1 MSFLLHT
8 AITSSD
14 VLVLAGGV
22 NSLHVAWWISESTVV
37 MRYTVSCSALRDRA
51 NVQIEQIMKQFTDN
65 AINSLSVNDL
75 APQTTY
81 NCCIAEYGIDNSYS
95 AVCKTATTS
104 SIASDCQ
111 QGNSGSSSSLN
122 PVVGA
127 AISLFVMLLITLLC
141 TSVLFMIAMRQWQD
155 RKKIKIW

>member
-8 AITSSD
+8 AITSND
-14 VLVLAGGV
+14 VIVLAGGV
-22 NSLHVAWWISESTVV
+22 NSLHVTWWISETTVV
-37 MRYTVSCSALRDRA
+37 MRYTILCSALRDRA
-51 NVQIEQIMKQFTDN
+51 NVQIEQTVKQFTDN

-81 NCCIAEYGIDNSYS
+81 NCCVIAEYGIDNSYS
-95 AVCKTATTS
+95 ACKKATTS

-111 QGNSGSSSSLN
+111 QGNSSSSSLN
-122 PVVGA
+122 PIVGA